1 MTAAELVRAVEERGG
16 TVTVAGAALIIRP
29 KRVLTDDLRA
39 ALVARKSEVIR
50 HLAIAASQ
58 SEHQEEMQRA
68 YAAWGRH
75 VANSPECRPAA
86 LVRCPEG
93 QALADAYYR
102 AWRRRQGD
110 T

>member
-1 MTAAELVRAVEERGG
+1 MTAAELVRAVGERGG
-16 TVTVAGAALIIRP
+16 TVTVAGATLIIRP

-50 HLAIAASQ
+50 YLAIAASQ
-58 SEHQEEMQRA
+58 SEHQEEMQRV

-75 VANSPECRPAA
+75 VANCPECRPAA

-102 AWRRRQGD
+102 AWRRR
-110 T
+110 